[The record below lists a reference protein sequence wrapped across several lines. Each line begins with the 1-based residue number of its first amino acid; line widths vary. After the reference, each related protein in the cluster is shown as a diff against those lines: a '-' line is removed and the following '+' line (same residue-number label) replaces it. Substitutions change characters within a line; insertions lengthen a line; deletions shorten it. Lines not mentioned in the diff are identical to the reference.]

1 MDNINIQD
9 LIDVNLYEILN
20 VDIDSNE
27 SEIKK
32 QYKKLILKYHP
43 DKNPDNED
51 VFELITLSYNII
63 INKELRKLYNEIRK
77 NKYQSDFVK
86 LKKESFEIKLPDLP
100 KKNFNL
106 LNEEYNKL
114 HGYNSKEKI
123 LKIEEFNKKLHELIE
138 ERKKEVIKYKKLSD
152 KEFKNEFDNI
162 KRDDNLSNEL
172 IPYNV
177 KMILLNGI
185 NQISKLYDTGESEIN
200 KRFLLNNL
208 SKYDDNQLPY
218 DEQIK
223 KYYNTS
229 F

>member
-20 VDIDSNE
+20 IDIDSNE

-43 DKNPDNED
+43 DKNPNNED

-77 NKYQSDFVK
+77 NKYESDFVK

-114 HGYNSKEKI
+114 HGYNGKEKI

-138 ERKKEVIKYKKLSD
+138 ERKKEVVKYKKISD
-152 KEFKNEFDNI
+152 KEFTNEFDNI

-177 KMILLNGI
+177 EMILLNGI
-185 NQISKLYDTGESEIN
+185 NQISKLYDTGDSEIN

-208 SKYDDNQLPY
+208 SKYDDNQLSY
-218 DEQIK
+218 EEQIK